1 FVSLG
6 GLNPVVTEEAVPGN
20 AIFNALLLA
29 YLAPVVLLGLIARKL
44 GAIGWEKV
52 RTLIGLLALLLAF
65 AYVTLETKRL
75 FQGPILVAWTET
87 VAEDYA
93 YSAVWLAFGIAVFLV
108 GLVLSRQPIRYAG
121 LGVVSLVVLKVFLWD
136 MAGLEGLY
144 RIASFMGLGLCLV
157 GIGWLYGKFV
167 MQKKSLNMAEQ
178 S

>member
-1 FVSLG
+1 
-6 GLNPVVTEEAVPGN
+6 
-20 AIFNALLLA
+20 
-29 YLAPVVLLGLIARKL
+29 
-44 GAIGWEKV
+44 
-52 RTLIGLLALLLAF
+52 LLALLLAF
-65 AYVTLETKRL
+65 AYVTLATKRL
-75 FQGPILVAWTET
+75 FQGPILVAWYET

-167 MQKKSLNMAEQ
+167 MPKRTLEATQ
-178 S
+178 